1 MKSPALARAKRTF
14 SGPFLLETSTVRLF
28 SSHSLRKDELTKKIL
43 VRKAL
48 IMENGCHLFYGTLLP
63 GHALKQLGHPRVEL
77 LWPPE
82 NEVDT
87 ALRAT

>member
-1 MKSPALARAKRTF
+1 
-14 SGPFLLETSTVRLF
+14 
-28 SSHSLRKDELTKKIL
+28 
-43 VRKAL
+43 
-48 IMENGCHLFYGTLLP
+48 MENGCHLFYGTLLP